1 MLITTTSVVTF
12 LGEPSTLQ
20 RAQSRKTIVKH
31 LYLLQNSFHTDAKSL
46 SVHIWSCLGN
56 GCPSAHTLHWFCQV
70 KVFFTSPFFPP
81 PPFFPL
87 HPQFYFFIFYF
98 LFFSFLLLLFILFL
112 GVGGGWG
119 EGEGGRKRRG
129 GGEKPSPSP
138 PPPPPDTNTN

>member
-1 MLITTTSVVTF
+1 MLITTSVVTF

-20 RAQSRKTIVKH
+20 RAQSRKTVVKH

-70 KVFFTSPFFPP
+70 KVFFTSPFSLP

-87 HPQFYFFIFYF
+87 HPQFFI
-98 LFFSFLLLLFILFL
+98 FILFL
-112 GVGGGWG
+112 RCGG
-119 EGEGGRKRRG
+119 GEGGGENHRHRRRRRPRIQIQI
-129 GGEKPSPSP
+129 KFLFKIKF
-138 PPPPPDTNTN
+138 

>member
-1 MLITTTSVVTF
+1 MLITTSVVTF

-70 KVFFTSPFFPP
+70 KVFFTSPFSLP

-87 HPQFYFFIFYF
+87 HPQFFIFYF
-98 LFFSFLLLLFILFL
+98 FYFYSFSWVC
-112 GVGGGWG
+112 VGGGWG
-119 EGEGGRKRRG
+119 GGKG
-129 GGEKPSPSP
+129 GGETIAIAAAAAPGYKYKL
-138 PPPPPDTNTN
+138 NFYLKLNFK